1 MNHQELAALLA
12 EPTTP
17 VMQAALRALPPK
29 TLETL
34 ATAAGRAA
42 EQGWRQVVA
51 DRVRAFAAEQ
61 PPDAPQAV
69 AAYFTT
75 TERRTG
81 SGMSVGW
88 NPFIAALAS
97 TEEMPDLR
105 HSKTTARMVPVGE
118 AARTEEEFADPRLA
132 EALQQLAALDPPAH
146 ADVLRV
152 HLPTSRVTRVKS

>member
-1 MNHQELAALLA
+1 MKHEELAALLA

-17 VMQAALRALPPK
+17 LIRAALRDLPPK
-29 TLETL
+29 TLDTL
-34 ATAAGRAA
+34 ATVADQAA

-51 DRVRAFAAEQ
+51 DRVRAFADEQ
-61 PPDAPQAV
+61 PGDGPQAV

-75 TERRTG
+75 TEQRTG

-88 NPFIAALAS
+88 SPFIAALTP

-105 HSKTTARMVPVGE
+105 HTETTARMVPVGE
-118 AARTEEEFADPRLA
+118 AAEAEEDFADPKLS
-132 EALQQLAALDPPAH
+132 EALHRLAALDPPAH

-152 HLPTSRVTRVKS
+152 HLPTSRVTRMTT